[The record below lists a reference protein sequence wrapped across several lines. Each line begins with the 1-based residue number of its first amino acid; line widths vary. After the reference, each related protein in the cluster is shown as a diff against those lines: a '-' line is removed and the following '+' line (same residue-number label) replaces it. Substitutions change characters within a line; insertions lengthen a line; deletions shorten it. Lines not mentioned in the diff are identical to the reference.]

1 MCKAILNLPTPN
13 QVYGRPLIPNS
24 GIHYPFAPRKAFQRS
39 DRRTL
44 KVHIRETL
52 RALPAQFWQKKFYRS
67 NRFHEDSYQ
76 RKGLLSSYSDTG
88 ESSDLSSYSSTDLPG
103 VEYEVFLSFRGPNTR
118 KGFVDCLYHGL
129 MDAGIRAFRD
139 NDELPVGGRISW
151 LLQAINNSKICIP
164 IFSKD
169 YAESEWCLRELAQMV
184 ECSKPTG
191 LEILP
196 IFYDVEPSEVK
207 LNKGPYLEA
216 LRQHKKKNKPNLVHQ
231 WEEAL
236 KEVGKIKGWE
246 LEKDTNGHE
255 GKLIELVV
263 RRVLVSL
270 KLHHLNVTDQLIAID
285 DDVDKLMRM
294 LNVGSKDVRIIGIH
308 GMGGIGKTTLAKVVY
323 NQLSS
328 CFESCSFL
336 AEVRETSQNKGLEFL
351 QNRLISEILKNK
363 GPEITIVDDGI
374 NTIKK
379 RFSGKEV
386 LILLDDI
393 DERAQLNALAGRRS
407 WFGPGSRIIIT
418 TRNKDVLNVPE
429 VDWAYELEK
438 MDGDQSI
445 QLFSRHAFRR
455 DCPPDDYLAYSK
467 KVVDITEGL
476 PLALVIIGSF
486 LSGKTKKVW
495 EDTLK
500 KLEKVPRH
508 EVEKTLR
515 ISYNAL
521 DHWQKQIFLDIACLF
536 IGFDK
541 RIVVHLWD
549 DTNFFPEEGIEVLRL
564 MSLIKIGDDNKL
576 WMHGQLRDLGREIVR
591 QESYM
596 EFGRRS
602 RLWNHEES
610 LHTLINDTGTEMVQA
625 LCLKFDSKSPYDLT
639 QVGFS
644 CLSNLR
650 FLQVNGVN
658 LAGNFENLLPQLRWL
673 CWHYC
678 PSKFLPTNFYLRNLV
693 ILDLSWS
700 NISEDWVGWHQ
711 IKMSKNLKVLNLT
724 GCTCLSRNPDFSP
737 YEALEILI
745 LEGCES
751 LVGIDASIGSLKHL
765 VSLNMK
771 DCHSIQEL
779 PEKLGSMEA
788 LTELIVD
795 GTSVQEIFIMPG
807 GMKKL
812 KTLSACD
819 CKSLTQI
826 RSSISQ
832 LESLTY
838 LALDNAKITHLPDSI
853 GELVKLER
861 LSLKGC
867 RSINKL
873 PDTIGQLESLVELDL
888 SSTGMTQLPDSM
900 RELRNLKVLNV
911 EGSYIEHIPVAV
923 GMLEKLE
930 EIHAKDCYL
939 EGDIPND
946 IGELA
951 YLRILSLSK
960 NRIHSLPETICK
972 LSHLQTL
979 DLESCKELKGL
990 PELPSSLIDLRVS
1003 SQPME
1008 KIPDLSNLIN
1018 LRYLYL
1024 SDGSHQ
1030 QDPTSDP
1037 SKLVQDPNPMW
1048 LGMLSKLET
1057 LQLSLSKIT
1066 ALPANLGSLYRL
1078 KKLVLSCVDLQS
1090 FVQLP
1095 SSLST
1100 LYIGNCRSM
1109 KIVPDLSNLRNLSE
1123 LELLHSAISEIRG
1136 LEGLESLHVFDV
1148 IYCKLKKLDGL
1159 ERLESLRRLVL
1170 RNCESL
1176 DRLPNLSNLK
1186 KLKEFKLRDC
1196 EKLLEIQGL
1205 DKLESLEELQI
1216 SECRSIGSLPD
1227 LSNLKKMKILE
1238 IKNCDKIKDIGG
1250 LDRLESL
1257 EKLQISGCRSLER
1270 LPNLSNLKKLKDL
1283 EIKSCKKIS
1292 DIEGFGQLE
1301 SLEDLRII
1309 DCKSLEKL
1317 PDLSNF
1323 KSLKSLHI
1331 EECEKIRE
1339 IVGVAILRFIKLRN
1353 GKLFVR
1359 ENWQD

>member
-1 MCKAILNLPTPN
+1 MICRTFANVPTPN
-13 QVYGRPLIPNS
+13 QMYSRPLIANS
-24 GIHYPFAPRKAFQRS
+24 GFRFSFSPRKVVQRS
-39 DRRTL
+39 NRKTL
-44 KVHIRETL
+44 KVCIWETL
-52 RALPAQFWQKKFYRS
+52 RALPTQCSQKKFDWS
-67 NRFHEDSYQ
+67 NRFHEDSHR
-76 RKGLLSSYSDTG
+76 RKRLQSSYSDVG
-88 ESSDLSSYSSTDLPG
+88 ESCDLSSYSSSDLPG
-103 VEYEVFLSFRGPNTR
+103 VEYEVFLSFRGPDTR
-118 KGFVDCLYHGL
+118 KKFVDCLYTRL
-129 MDAGIRAFRD
+129 VDAGIRAFRD
-139 NDELPVGGRISW
+139 NDELPVGGRISL
-151 LLQAINNSKICIP
+151 LLQAIKNSKICIP

-169 YAESEWCLRELAQMV
+169 YAESEWCLLELAQMV
-184 ECSKPTG
+184 ECSKLTG

-196 IFYDVEPSEVK
+196 LFYDVDPSDVK

-216 LRQHKKKNKPNLVHQ
+216 LHKHKKKHKPNLVHQ

-246 LEKDTNGHE
+246 LEKDTNGLQ
-255 GKLIELVV
+255 GKLIDLIL
-263 RRVLVSL
+263 RKVLVSL
-270 KLHHLNVTDQLIAID
+270 KVHHLNVTDELVAID
-285 DDVDKLMRM
+285 DHMDKLMRM
-294 LNVGSKDVRIIGIH
+294 LNVGSNDVRIIGIH
-308 GMGGIGKTTLAKVVY
+308 GMGGIGKTTLAKVVF

-328 CFESCSFL
+328 HFEYCSFL
-336 AEVRETSQNKGLEFL
+336 TDVRETSQNRGLEFL
-351 QNRLISEILKNK
+351 QNQLISHILQRK
-363 GPEITIVDDGI
+363 GPEITNVDEGI
-374 NTIKK
+374 NTIKE

-386 LILLDDI
+386 LILLDDV
-393 DERAQLNALAGRRS
+393 DERAQLNALAGRSS
-407 WFGPGSRIIIT
+407 WFGPGSRIIVT
-418 TRNKDVLNVPE
+418 TRNIDVLNVPE
-429 VDWAYELEK
+429 MYWKYELEG
-438 MDGDQSI
+438 MDADRSI
-445 QLFSRHAFRR
+445 HLFSRHAFRR
-455 DCPPDDYLAYSK
+455 DRPPDDYLTYSK
-467 KVVDITEGL
+467 KVVDFTGGL
-476 PLALVIIGSF
+476 PLALETIGSF
-486 LSGKTKKVW
+486 LSRKTKKVW

-500 KLEKVPRH
+500 KLEKVPRD
-508 EVEKTLR
+508 EVEKKLR

-549 DTNFFPEEGIEVLRL
+549 EADFFPEEGIEVLRL

-576 WMHGQLRDLGREIVR
+576 WMHDQLRDLGREIVR
-591 QESYM
+591 QEGNM

-602 RLWNHEES
+602 RIWNHEEA
-610 LHTLINDTGTEMVQA
+610 LHTLINHKGTEMVEA
-625 LCLKFDSKSPYDLT
+625 LRLKFDSKSQYYLT
-639 QVGFS
+639 QVEFS
-644 CLSNLR
+644 SLSNLR
-650 FLQVNGVN
+650 FLQVNGEN

-678 PSKFLPTNFYLRNLV
+678 PSNFLPTNFYLRNLV

-700 NISEDWVGWHQ
+700 KISEYWEGWHQ

-724 GCTCLSRNPDFSP
+724 GCTCLYRNPDFSP
-737 YEALEILI
+737 YEVLEILI

-751 LVGIDASIGSLKHL
+751 LIGIDASIGGLKQL

-779 PEKLGSMEA
+779 PENLASMEA

-812 KTLSACD
+812 ETLSARD

-838 LALDNAKITHLPDSI
+838 LALDNAKITRLPASI

-888 SSTGMTQLPDSM
+888 SSTGITELPDSIS
-900 RELRNLKVLNV
+900 NLKKLRVLKV
-911 EGSYIEHIPVAV
+911 EGSYIEQIPVV
-923 GMLEKLE
+923 IGMLEKLE
-930 EIHAKDCYL
+930 EIHAKGCNL
-939 EGDIPND
+939 EGDIPSD

-951 YLRILSLSK
+951 YLRILSLSD
-960 NRIHSLPETICK
+960 NRICSLPETICR

-979 DLESCKELKGL
+979 DLELCKELKGL
-990 PELPSSLIDLRVS
+990 PELPNSLINLRVS
-1003 SQPME
+1003 SQSME
-1008 KIPDLSNLIN
+1008 KIPNLSNLIN
-1018 LRYLYL
+1018 LRHLYL
-1024 SDGSHQ
+1024 SDGSHLHGFPTN
-1030 QDPTSDP
+1030 DPT
-1037 SKLVQDPNPMW
+1037 KLVQDPNPMW

-1066 ALPANLGSLYRL
+1066 TLPADLGSLYRL

-1090 FVQLP
+1090 FTELP

-1100 LYIGNCRSM
+1100 LYIGNCKSM
-1109 KIVPDLSNLRNLSE
+1109 TIVPDLSNLRNLSE
-1123 LELLHSAISEIRG
+1123 LELLHSAISEIQG
-1136 LEGLESLHVFDV
+1136 LEGLESLQVFDV

-1159 ERLESLRRLVL
+1159 EQLKSLRRLVL

-1205 DKLESLEELQI
+1205 DKLVSLEELQI
-1216 SECRSIGSLPD
+1216 SDCRSIRSLPD
-1227 LSNLKKMKILE
+1227 LSNLKKMKVLE

-1250 LDRLESL
+1250 LDRLVSL
-1257 EKLQISGCRSLER
+1257 EGLQISECRSLER
-1270 LPNLSNLKKLKDL
+1270 LPNLSNLENLKDL
-1283 EIKSCKKIS
+1283 EIENCEKVT
-1292 DIEGFGQLE
+1292 DIEGLDQLE
-1301 SLEDLRII
+1301 SLENLRII
-1309 DCKSLEKL
+1309 GCKSVEKL

-1323 KSLKSLHI
+1323 KSLKSLYI
-1331 EECEKIRE
+1331 EDCEEIRE
-1339 IVGVAILRFIKLRN
+1339 IVGLGISRSIKR
-1353 GKLFVR
+1353 R
-1359 ENWQD
+1359 

>member
-1 MCKAILNLPTPN
+1 MMCKAIVNLPTPN

-103 VEYEVFLSFRGPNTR
+103 VEYEVFLSFRGPNSR

-184 ECSKPTG
+184 ECSKLTG

-196 IFYDVEPSEVK
+196 VFYDADPSEVK

-231 WEEAL
+231 WEKAL

-255 GKLIELVV
+255 GKLIELIV
-263 RRVLVSL
+263 RKVLVSL
-270 KLHHLNVTDQLIAID
+270 KVHHLNVTDQLVAID
-285 DDVDKLMRM
+285 DHVDKLMRM
-294 LNVGSKDVRIIGIH
+294 LNVGSNDVRIIGIH
-308 GMGGIGKTTLAKVVY
+308 GMGGIGKTTLAKVVF

-328 CFESCSFL
+328 RFEYCSFL
-336 AEVRETSQNKGLEFL
+336 ADVRETSQNRGLEFL
-351 QNRLISEILKNK
+351 QNQLISHILKKK
-363 GPEITIVDDGI
+363 GPEIANVDEGI
-374 NTIKK
+374 DKIKE
-379 RFSGKEV
+379 RFSSKEV

-393 DERAQLNALAGRRS
+393 DKRAQLNALAGKRN
-407 WFGPGSRIIIT
+407 WFGPGSRIILT

-429 VDWAYELEK
+429 VDWVYELER
-438 MDGDQSI
+438 MDEDQSI

-455 DCPPDDYLAYSK
+455 DWPPDDYLAYSN
-467 KVVDITEGL
+467 KVVDITGGL
-476 PLALVIIGSF
+476 PLALETIGSF
-486 LSGKTKKVW
+486 LSGKIKKVW

-500 KLEKVPRH
+500 KLEKVPRD
-508 EVEKTLR
+508 EVRTKLR
-515 ISYNAL
+515 ISYDAL

-549 DTNFFPEEGIEVLRL
+549 DADYFPEEGIEVLRL
-564 MSLIKIGDDNKL
+564 MSMIKIGDDNKL
-576 WMHGQLRDLGREIVR
+576 RMHDQLRDLGREIVR
-591 QESYM
+591 QESST

-602 RLWNHEES
+602 RLWNHEEA
-610 LHTLINDTGTEMVQA
+610 LQTLINHKGTEMVEA
-625 LCLKFDSKSPYDLT
+625 LCLKFDSKSLYYFTRVD
-639 QVGFS
+639 FA

-658 LAGNFENLLPQLRWL
+658 LSGNFENLFPQLRWL

-678 PSKFLPTNFYLRNLV
+678 PSNFLPTNFYLVNLV

-700 NISEDWVGWHQ
+700 KISEYWEGWHQ
-711 IKMSKNLKVLNLT
+711 LKMSKNLKVLNLT
-724 GCTCLSRNPDFSP
+724 GCTCLYRNPDFSP
-737 YEALEILI
+737 YEALKILI

-751 LVGIDASIGSLKHL
+751 LVGIDASIGGLKHL
-765 VSLNMK
+765 VSLNIK
-771 DCHSIQEL
+771 DCHSIEEL

-812 KTLSACD
+812 ETLSARD

-888 SSTGMTQLPDSM
+888 SSTGMTELPDSISN
-900 RELRNLKVLNV
+900 LKNLKVLNV
-911 EGSYIEHIPVAV
+911 EGSYIEQIPVV
-923 GMLEKLE
+923 IGMLEKLE
-930 EIHAKDCYL
+930 EMHAKGCNL
-939 EGDIPND
+939 EGDIPSD

-951 YLRILSLSK
+951 YLRILSLSR
-960 NRIHSLPETICK
+960 NRIRSLPETICG

-979 DLESCKELKGL
+979 DLELCKELKGL
-990 PELPSSLIDLRVS
+990 PELPDSLINLRVS
-1003 SQPME
+1003 SQSME
-1008 KIPDLSNLIN
+1008 KTPNLSNLIN
-1018 LRYLYL
+1018 LRHLYL
-1024 SDGSHQ
+1024 SDGSHLQ
-1030 QDPTSDP
+1030 GFPTNDPT
-1037 SKLVQDPNPMW
+1037 KLVQDPNPMW

-1057 LQLSLSKIT
+1057 LQLLLSKIT
-1066 ALPANLGSLYRL
+1066 TLPANLGLLYRL

-1090 FVQLP
+1090 FIQLP

-1100 LYIGNCRSM
+1100 LYIANCKSM
-1109 KIVPDLSNLRNLSE
+1109 TIVPDLSNLRNLSE
-1123 LELLHSAISEIRG
+1123 LELLHSAILEIRG
-1136 LEGLESLHVFDV
+1136 LEGLESLQVFDV
-1148 IYCKLKKLDGL
+1148 TYCKLRRLDGL

-1170 RNCESL
+1170 RNCDSL

-1196 EKLLEIQGL
+1196 EKLLQIQGL

-1216 SECRSIGSLPD
+1216 SNCRSIGSLPD
-1227 LSNLKKMKILE
+1227 LSNLKKMKVLE
-1238 IKNCDKIKDIGG
+1238 IKNCDEIKDIGG

-1257 EKLQISGCRSLER
+1257 VELQISECRSLER

-1283 EIKSCKKIS
+1283 EIESCENIS
-1292 DIEGFGQLE
+1292 YIEGLDQLE
-1301 SLEDLRII
+1301 SLENLRII
-1309 DCKSLEKL
+1309 GCKSVEKL

-1323 KSLKSLHI
+1323 KSLKSLYI
-1331 EECEKIRE
+1331 EDCKKIRE
-1339 IVGVAILRFIKLRN
+1339 IVGLGILSSIKGDN
-1353 GKLFVR
+1353 CF
-1359 ENWQD
+1359 